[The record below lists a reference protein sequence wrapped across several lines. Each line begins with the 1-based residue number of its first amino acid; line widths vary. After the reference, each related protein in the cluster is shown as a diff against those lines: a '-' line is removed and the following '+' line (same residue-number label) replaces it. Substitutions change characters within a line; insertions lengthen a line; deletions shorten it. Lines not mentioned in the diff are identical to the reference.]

1 LFELDDHL
9 SGILRPYLPRLEY
22 ALLDLSQYDPA
33 TQERNEQLRIILQL
47 MKMARE
53 QRVLEFFE
61 WLAGVQRVMELLP
74 EGALEMFLL
83 YALHVNKHLDVE
95 SVAYK
100 LRSNPQ
106 LQSKA
111 MSLAEHLIEQG
122 LQKGRQ
128 EGRQEGV
135 WAGKLTVLQELMN
148 RRVSSIEELA
158 AMSVEELQA
167 RYLEL
172 DAEYKQLFKK

>member
-1 LFELDDHL
+1 
-9 SGILRPYLPRLEY
+9 
-22 ALLDLSQYDPA
+22 
-33 TQERNEQLRIILQL
+33 
-47 MKMARE
+47 
-53 QRVLEFFE
+53 
-61 WLAGVQRVMELLP
+61 
-74 EGALEMFLL
+74 
-83 YALHVNKHLDVE
+83 VNKHLDVE